1 MAWYVEDK
9 NGVRKKISGTS
20 IDTGLKEV
28 PIASETI
35 VGGVIS
41 STNSGSL
48 SVNQSTGEAKIND
61 NLTIEGG
68 GQVVLEGDFGE
79 PPYTITIDKN
89 PPSAS
94 QTGYDNSISG
104 LSATNVQNAIDEI
117 VQNDNEQENKIVTN
131 TLNITNLKDKTT
143 YYSNKNLL
151 DNWYFINPINQRG
164 QTTYTGIGYTIDR
177 FAIQNQQVT
186 VNITDNGLVLSV
198 SQSGNYSFTQL
209 NERKYFNGNTITFSA
224 LYNFDNV
231 VYLTSGVFDIPND
244 NINHDL
250 GNYYLQNNYGYLDI
264 VAQSDGRILFR
275 YITTNLPADKNIAFI
290 AWKVEVGSQQ
300 TLAHQDS
307 SGNWILNDAPPNYK
321 QELTKCQ
328 VYFYRYVGTIESC
341 GSITSSGAILYWYML
356 SIDNMRAVPSLISIS
371 GNAVVRGTQGYYTE
385 ATNNNR
391 FTINSTNTK
400 INGKGISSPLELRTN
415 KNDNTSW
422 GNSVNNTPFAIT
434 IFNAD
439 ISVSADL

>member
-307 SGNWILNDAPPNYK
+307 SGNWVLNDAPPNPAE
-321 QELTKCQ
+321 ELLKCQ
-328 VYFYRYVGTIESC
+328 RYFYRTIPDSNGYSLDGFGQATQENIVLTNFYFPTVMRD
-341 GSITSSGAILYWYML
+341 GGNPSITL
-356 SIDNMRAVPSLISIS
+356 SYGSKFALVNYANELW
-371 GNAVVRGTQGYYTE
+371 GNTTHNI
-385 ATNNNR
+385 TNV
-391 FTINSTNTK
+391 TINQFHGNYVFLYLYSTNL
-400 INGKGISSPLELRTN
+400 IPGLHYFYQMNGGYIDFSR
-415 KNDNTSW
+415 
-422 GNSVNNTPFAIT
+422 
-434 IFNAD
+434 
-439 ISVSADL
+439 DL

>member
-1 MAWYVEDK
+1 MAWYIEDK

-20 IDTGLKEV
+20 IDAGLKEV

-61 NLTIEGG
+61 NLIIAGG

-94 QTGYDNSISG
+94 QTGYNNSTSG

-117 VQNDNEQENKIVTN
+117 VQNNNEQENKIVTN

-164 QTTYTGIGYTIDR
+164 QTEYITNGYSIDRWVKNTSGLSENYIVTLENGYLRLNNSTSTITSVIRQFFEELPDETYT
-177 FAIQNQQVT
+177 V
-186 VNITDNGLVLSV
+186 
-198 SQSGNYSFTQL
+198 
-209 NERKYFNGNTITFSA
+209 SA
-224 LYNFDNV
+224 LFINGGVTYLISGQIIWTNSPDTSIGIPWYHD
-231 VYLTSGVFDIPND
+231 VYLRIGNALASRSNPEFSIFIKAGATV
-244 NINHDL
+244 DL
-250 GNYYLQNNYGYLDI
+250 
-264 VAQSDGRILFR
+264 
-275 YITTNLPADKNIAFI
+275 IA
-290 AWKVEVGSQQ
+290 AKLELGTQQ

-307 SGNWILNDAPPNYK
+307 SGHWVLNDTPPNPAE
-321 QELTKCQ
+321 ELLKCQ
-328 VYFYRYVGTIESC
+328 RYFYRTILDSNGYSIIGIGQATNGNIVITDFYLPTIMRIKPSISINMGIKFACFNHKNETWS
-341 GSITSSGAILYWYML
+341 STTHNITSIAVDQFHGNYVSLYL
-356 SIDNMRAVPSLISIS
+356 SAPGLEAGLNYLYQMNGGYID
-371 GNAVVRGTQGYYTE
+371 
-385 ATNNNR
+385 
-391 FTINSTNTK
+391 F
-400 INGKGISSPLELRTN
+400 
-415 KNDNTSW
+415 
-422 GNSVNNTPFAIT
+422 
-434 IFNAD
+434 
-439 ISVSADL
+439 SADL

>member
-1 MAWYVEDK
+1 MAWYIEDK

-20 IDTGLKEV
+20 IDAGLKEV

-61 NLTIEGG
+61 NLIIAGG

-104 LSATNVQNAIDEI
+104 LSATNVQNAIDKI

-164 QTTYTGIGYTIDR
+164 LTSYNNSSYGIDR
-177 FAIQNQQVT
+177 WMTTHTGV
-186 VNITDNGLVLSV
+186 ITIENGYVSV
-198 SQSGNYSFTQL
+198 EATKTSFTNFQQIIEP
-209 NERKYFNGNTITFSA
+209 ERYGNSEFLTFSA
-224 LYNFDNV
+224 LVSGDVVGCSINCGQINWKSQPIVSTDNAIKLV
-231 VYLTSGVFDIPND
+231 TLTFKPSELA
-244 NINHDL
+244 DL
-250 GNYYLQNNYGYLDI
+250 SLLYCVIQI
-264 VAQSDGRILFR
+264 VASTDTQVNKL
-275 YITTNLPADKNIAFI
+275 NIYAV
-290 AWKVEVGSQQ
+290 KLELGTQQ

-307 SGNWILNDAPPNYK
+307 SGNWVLNDAPPNPAE
-321 QELTKCQ
+321 ELLKCQ
-328 VYFYRYVGTIESC
+328 RYFYRTIPDSNGYSLDGFGQATQENIVLTNFYFPTVMRD
-341 GSITSSGAILYWYML
+341 GGNPSITL
-356 SIDNMRAVPSLISIS
+356 SDGSKFALVNYANELW
-371 GNAVVRGTQGYYTE
+371 GNTTHNI
-385 ATNNNR
+385 TNV
-391 FTINSTNTK
+391 TINQFHGNYVFLYLYSTNL
-400 INGKGISSPLELRTN
+400 IPGLHYFYQMNGGYIDFSR
-415 KNDNTSW
+415 
-422 GNSVNNTPFAIT
+422 
-434 IFNAD
+434 
-439 ISVSADL
+439 DL